1 VRAWRERYP
10 AAWAAFTRQLT
21 QPVRRRYNNLMSPS
35 PDVLILGGGVIGL
48 TTAYYLAREGVT
60 VEVVDKG
67 DFGREASWAG
77 AGIIPP
83 GNPGSV
89 SQPHEQLRAHGTAMY
104 PQLSTELR
112 EATGIDNGYRVC
124 GGVEWLEHEVSSV
137 LQSWRNEGVRFEGM
151 ERGALQKVEPALAA
165 DASRA
170 FYLPE
175 MAQVRNPRHL
185 HALIA
190 WCTGRMTLRPHCPVT
205 EFVSQEG
212 RVNAVETGEGRLSAG
227 NILVASGAWTGDL
240 LASVGCR
247 LGVRPVRGQIVLLN
261 TDVSRVR
268 RILLRGKRYL
278 VPRDDGRV
286 LVGST
291 EEEAGFEKR
300 TTASAI
306 QDLLGFAQS
315 LVPPLATAHVENCW
329 AGLRPSS
336 PDGIPYLGRVPGF
349 ENLFVAAGHFRAGIQ
364 LAPITGLAMKE
375 LILGQPT
382 TVPLESFRPDRPPH
396 PPIQSAFRS

>member
-1 VRAWRERYP
+1 
-10 AAWAAFTRQLT
+10 LT
-21 QPVRRRYNNLMSPS
+21 A
-35 PDVLILGGGVIGL
+35 
-48 TTAYYLAREGVT
+48 AYYLAREGVT
-60 VEVVDKG
+60 VEIVDKG

-83 GNPGSV
+83 GNPAGV
-89 SQPHEQLRAHGTAMY
+89 SQPHEQLRARGAAMY

-112 EATGIDNGYRVC
+112 DATGIDNGYRAC
-124 GGVEWLEHEVSSV
+124 GGLEWLEQDVSSI
-137 LQSWRNEGVRFEGM
+137 LQSWRDEGIRFEGM
-151 ERGALQKVEPALAA
+151 ERGTLQRVEPALAA

-190 WCTGRMTLRPHCPVT
+190 WCTERVTLRPHCPVKG
-205 EFVSQEG
+205 FVSQKG
-212 RVNAVETGEGRLSAG
+212 RVNAVETGAGRLSAG
-227 NILVASGAWTGDL
+227 SILVTAGAWTGDL

-247 LGVRPVRGQIVLLN
+247 LGVRPIRGQIVLLN
-261 TDVSRVR
+261 AGVSFLRG
-268 RILLRGKRYL
+268 ILLRGKRYL

-291 EEEAGFEKR
+291 EEDAGFEKR

-306 QDLLGFAQS
+306 HDLLAFAQS

-329 AGLRPSS
+329 AGLRPGS
-336 PDGIPYLGRVPGF
+336 PDGMPYLGRVPGF

-364 LAPITGLAMKE
+364 LAPITGLVMKE

-382 TVPLESFRPDRPPH
+382 TVPLESFRPDRAPH
-396 PPIQSAFRS
+396 PPIQSAFRY